1 MNGESHQRNWH
12 GEMRLSAL
20 DRKLF
25 RDLWHMRGQVVTV
38 ALIVAS
44 GIATYVT
51 MRGAYESV
59 ERAQQQQ
66 YARFHFAD
74 VFAQLKRAPNSL
86 ATEIESIPGVA
97 VVQTRVVV
105 EVNLDIPGLNEPAV
119 GRLISIPERSPPML
133 NDLFLRR
140 GRYIEAGR
148 PDEILVSEAFS
159 SANGLGISS
168 SISAVINGRW
178 ERLRIVGIAL
188 SPEYVYEIRGA
199 EVFPDNKRFG
209 VLWMSREALGPLFN
223 MEGGFNDISLTLAP
237 GANEAEVIG
246 RLDKILEPYGGLG
259 AYGRADQISHR
270 FLTDEIAQD
279 RITGIFVPSIFLG
292 IAAFLIHVV
301 LSRLVSTQRN
311 NIGLLKA
318 FGYSDAAVGIHYLKL
333 ALVAVMVGT
342 FIGLPLGIWLGRGLA
357 RMYQNFFRFPE
368 LKFVAGTG
376 LILWS
381 ITISG
386 LAACLGA
393 LLSLRTVV
401 ALPPAEAMRPESPP
415 QFREGIAERLGFARL
430 VSISTRMILRN
441 LERRPWK
448 AFLTVVGMSFAVAI
462 LIVGFY
468 FFDAI
473 DYLVQV
479 QFRTAQRD
487 DITISLVD
495 PHGEQASYDIK
506 HLTGVLHSETFRIV
520 PARLRFGHRSQRI
533 PLLGL
538 EANADLRRVVGQN
551 LDIARIPPDGLL
563 LTSKLAQ
570 GLGVRPGDNITVE
583 ILEGERP
590 SRQIA
595 VSATVDE
602 MIGLSAYMDIAALN
616 RMLHEGP
623 SISGAYLSVDAEKLG
638 ALYSELKRTPAVAG
652 VAVRQAM
659 IESFYR
665 TIAESLRISTA
676 ALNLFASIIAIGM
689 VYNGARVALSERGH
703 ELASL
708 RVLGFSQRE
717 ISFMLLG
724 EQAILVL
731 ASIPFGFLIG
741 YGFCAVLTKAMQTD
755 LYRMP
760 LVVNAK
766 TYVIAT
772 LIVGLA
778 SVGTGAL
785 LYRRLSGL
793 DLVAVLKT
801 RE

>member
-1 MNGESHQRNWH
+1 
-12 GEMRLSAL
+12 
-20 DRKLF
+20 
-25 RDLWHMRGQVVTV
+25 MRGQVFTV

-59 ERAQQQQ
+59 ERAQQED
-66 YARFHFAD
+66 YARYHFAD

-86 ATEIESIPGVA
+86 VTEIAAIPGVA
-97 VVQTRVVV
+97 VLQTRVVV
-105 EVNLDIPGLNEPAV
+105 EVNLDIPGLDEPAV
-119 GRLISIPERSPPML
+119 GRLISVPERSAPML
-133 NDLFLRR
+133 NDLFLRQ
-140 GRYIEAGR
+140 GRYIEPGR
-148 PDEILVSEAFS
+148 PDEVMVSEAFS
-159 SANGLGISS
+159 SANSLGIGS

-178 ERLRIVGIAL
+178 ERLHVVGIAL

-223 MEGGFNDISLTLAP
+223 MEGGFNDVALTLAP
-237 GANEAEVIG
+237 EANEAEVIG
-246 RLDKILEPYGGLG
+246 RLDDVLEPYGGLG
-259 AYGRADQISHR
+259 AYGREDQISNR

-301 LSRLVSTQRN
+301 LSRLVSMQRS

-318 FGYSDAAVGIHYLKL
+318 FGYSDVAVGVHYLKL
-333 ALVAVMVGT
+333 ALVAVMAGT
-342 FIGLPLGIWLGRGLA
+342 SIGLPMGIWLGRGLA

-368 LKFVAGTG
+368 LRFIAGSG

-381 ITISG
+381 ILISA

-393 LLSLRTVV
+393 LASLRTVV
-401 ALPPAEAMRPESPP
+401 AMPPAEAMRPETPP
-415 QFREGIAERLGFARL
+415 QFRKGIAERLGFSRL

-462 LIVGFY
+462 LMVGFY

-473 DYLVQV
+473 DYLVRV

-487 DITISLVD
+487 DVTISLAE
-495 PHGEQASYDIK
+495 PHGEQTRYDVN
-506 HLTGVLHSETFRIV
+506 HLTGVLHSEAFRIV
-520 PARLRFGHRSQRI
+520 PARLRFEHRSKRI
-533 PLLGL
+533 ALLGL
-538 EANADLRRVVGQN
+538 EADADLRRSVGRN
-551 LDIARIPPDGLL
+551 RDVASIPAEGVL
-563 LTSKLAQ
+563 LTSKLAEELDVQ
-570 GLGVRPGDNITVE
+570 PGDNITVE

-590 SRQIA
+590 VRQVA
-595 VSATVDE
+595 VSGTVDE
-602 MIGLSAYMDIAALN
+602 MIGLSAYMDISALN
-616 RMLHEGP
+616 RMLQEGP
-623 SISGAYLSVDAEKLG
+623 SISGAYLSVDTEKLP
-638 ALYSELKRTPAVAG
+638 ALYSQLKRTPAVAG
-652 VAVRQAM
+652 VAVRDAM

-665 TIAESLRISTA
+665 TIAESLRISTI
-676 ALNLFASIIAIGM
+676 ALNLFASVIAIGM

-724 EQAILVL
+724 EQALLVL
-731 ASIPFGFLIG
+731 VSIPCGFLIG
-741 YGFCAVLTKAMQTD
+741 YGFCAVLTSAMQTE

-760 LVVNAK
+760 LVINAK
-766 TYVIAT
+766 TYVTAA
-772 LIVGLA
+772 LIIGLA
-778 SVGTGAL
+778 SVGTGVL
-785 LYRRLSGL
+785 LYRRLSRL